1 MKQSRLRRT
10 SKSHFVCLIFI
21 GATLTL
27 ALVGYALAL
36 KYRPAYDESSPY
48 FTCLFKKLCGL
59 DCFGCGGQRAISHL
73 LNGDVD
79 SALQSNAYAVLVLVP
94 YLSLQVLLFWLAI
107 FKHPMRRD
115 HFTASSCSRRE
126 LVSFIL
132 VMTGGL
138 IFAIFRNVPSL

>member
-1 MKQSRLRRT
+1 MKQSHLRRT
-10 SKSHFVCLIFI
+10 SKSHIVCFIFI
-21 GATLTL
+21 AGTLTL

-48 FTCLFKKLCGL
+48 FICPLKKLFGL

-107 FKHPMRRD
+107 LKHPMRRD
-115 HFTASSCSRRE
+115 HFAGSSCFRRE
-126 LVSFIL
+126 LASLIL

-138 IFAIFRNVPSL
+138 VFSIFRNVLSL